1 MPEQQLPVL
10 ALMQSHHCL
19 LLGPTMDPAADHS
32 TVNFAAGVPEQQL
45 PKLVE
50 EQMEHNRK
58 VRARGQRRKQGL
70 PPIRRRRTPS
80 QVAKDP
86 CPRSS
91 KGRAQRR
98 QQEQASR
105 VDDGELGPGFA
116 ARQPP
121 R

>member
-1 MPEQQLPVL
+1 MSP
-10 ALMQSHHCL
+10 
-19 LLGPTMDPAADHS
+19 
-32 TVNFAAGVPEQQL
+32 AAGVPEQQL
-45 PKLVE
+45 AKLVE
-50 EQMEHNRK
+50 EQMERNRK
-58 VRARGQRRKQGL
+58 VRARQQRKKQGL
-70 PPIRRRRTPS
+70 PPMRARRTPS

-86 CPRSS
+86 GPRSS